1 MCSPHDGVPNLS
13 SFRSAW
19 RYIISLINLLSTIFM
34 HANEGDYIE
43 LQLRKKNLR
52 FHILINYQLTV
63 WGSKNS
69 QTHADFYFRSH
80 FNDLAIVDLQRI
92 VDI

>member
-1 MCSPHDGVPNLS
+1 M
-13 SFRSAW
+13 
-19 RYIISLINLLSTIFM
+19 FM
-34 HANEGDYIE
+34 HASEGDYIE

-69 QTHADFYFRSH
+69 QTHADFYF
-80 FNDLAIVDLQRI
+80 
-92 VDI
+92 